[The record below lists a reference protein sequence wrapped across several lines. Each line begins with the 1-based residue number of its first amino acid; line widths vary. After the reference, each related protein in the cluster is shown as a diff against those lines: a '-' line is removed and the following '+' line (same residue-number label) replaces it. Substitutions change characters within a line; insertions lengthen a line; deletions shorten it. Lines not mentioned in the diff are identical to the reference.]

1 MPTTTGL
8 TIPFTGLR
16 KQYNTLREQILNA
29 TDEVL
34 RSGVLMNGN
43 NTAEFE
49 HWLAKKNRVKYAV
62 TCHSG
67 TQALEIIAE
76 YWRTQITNNNPRVFM
91 PSFTYVATANAF
103 IRAGWDIHF
112 IDTDAYGIMDDTKF
126 PHRVEYDAV
135 VLVGLYGASITHSA
149 HVRSWN
155 QWVASNTIVIEDAA
169 QHWLANDCQ
178 RIGDAAAISFDPM
191 KNLSCYGNGGAVV
204 TDKLDLAEFAR
215 AWRDNGKPNHW
226 FAGTNS
232 RMSEIDCATMM
243 VKSQYI
249 DQWQSRRAQ
258 ISDFWRE
265 RFATNS
271 KIRCLI
277 DEKNA
282 HNHAHHKFVI
292 DVDNRD
298 QLRQKLTDR
307 KIETKIHYERP
318 IHEIDIYRQWPGP
331 DMLAVSS
338 SLARRV
344 LSLPLYPELT
354 DLEVEYIS
362 DQVLASIA
370 VST

>member
-1 MPTTTGL
+1 MSTGL

-16 KQYNTLREQILNA
+16 KQYNALRDQVLNA

-34 RSGVLMNGN
+34 RSGQLMNGN

-76 YWRTQITNNNPRVFM
+76 YWRTQIANTRPRVFM

-103 IRAGWDIHF
+103 IRAGWDLHF

-126 PHRVEYDAV
+126 PLNVEYDAV
-135 VLVGLYGASITHSA
+135 VLVGLYGKSITHSA

-155 QWVASNTIVIEDAA
+155 SWLAKNTIVIEDAA

-191 KNLSCYGNGGAVV
+191 KNLSCYGNGGVVV
-204 TDKLDLAEFAR
+204 TDTLDLAEFAR
-215 AWRDNGKPNHW
+215 SWRNNGKPGHA

-243 VKSQYI
+243 VKTQYI
-249 DQWQSRRAQ
+249 DRWQARRSQ
-258 ISDFWRE
+258 IADFWRD
-265 RFATNS
+265 RFAKS

-277 DEKNA
+277 DESNS

-292 DVDNRD
+292 DVDNRNEL
-298 QLRQKLTDR
+298 QQRLTDR
-307 KIETKIHYERP
+307 KIETKIHYEQP
-318 IHEIDIYRQWPGP
+318 IHEIDAYRRWRGP

-362 DQVLASIA
+362 DQVLAL
-370 VST
+370 VS

>member
-8 TIPFTGLR
+8 TIPFTGLK
-16 KQYNTLREQILNA
+16 KQYNALRTEILDA

-34 RSGVLMNGN
+34 RSGQLMNGN

-49 HWLAKKNRVKYAV
+49 HWLAKKNRTKYAV

-67 TQALEIIAE
+67 THALEIIAE
-76 YWRTQITNNNPRVFM
+76 YWAHQITQRPRVLM

-103 IRAGWDIHF
+103 IRAGWDLYF
-112 IDTDAYGIMDDTKF
+112 IDTDAYGILDDKKF
-126 PHRVEYDAV
+126 PPGVDYDAV
-135 VLVGLYGASITHSA
+135 VLVGLYGKSITHSA

-155 QWVASNTIVIEDAA
+155 QWIATNTIVIEDAA
-169 QHWLANDCQ
+169 QHWLANSCQ

-191 KNLSCYGNGGAVV
+191 KNLACYGNGGAVV
-204 TDKLDLAEFAR
+204 TDSLDLAEFAR
-215 AWRDNGKPNHW
+215 AWRDNGKPTHNY
-226 FAGTNS
+226 AGTNS
-232 RMSEIDCATMM
+232 RMSEIDCATLL
-243 VKSQYI
+243 VKTQHL
-249 DQWQSRRAQ
+249 DRWQARRAS
-258 ISDFWRE
+258 ISEFWCS

-277 DEKNA
+277 DESNA
-282 HNHAHHKFVI
+282 YNHAHHKFVI
-292 DVDNRD
+292 DIDNRHAVK
-298 QLRQKLTDR
+298 QRLAEL
-307 KIETKIHYERP
+307 KIETRVHYERP
-318 IHEIDIYRQWPGP
+318 IHEIDVYRQWPGP

-362 DQVLASIA
+362 DQVLSCVA
-370 VST
+370 